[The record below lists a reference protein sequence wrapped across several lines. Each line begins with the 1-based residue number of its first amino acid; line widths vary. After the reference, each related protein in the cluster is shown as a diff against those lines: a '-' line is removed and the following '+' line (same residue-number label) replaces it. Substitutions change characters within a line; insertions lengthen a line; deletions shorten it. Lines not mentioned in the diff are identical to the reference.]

1 VIGRVGL
8 EVEQRIAPADEVV
21 AQPPRPGCAERFRVG
36 AGSSPSTVWARFCFD
51 ARLLGDVK
59 WELDGDPVDA
69 GDDVLATYRVHGR
82 GRGSGVAVD
91 QRITLLWSV
100 RNGKVTRVRAYRER
114 RTPLK
119 LPGFGTS

>member
-1 VIGRVGL
+1 MLVMM
-8 EVEQRIAPADEVV
+8 
-21 AQPPRPGCAERFRVG
+21 
-36 AGSSPSTVWARFCFD
+36 SSPPIAST
-51 ARLLGDVK
+51 
-59 WELDGDPVDA
+59 
-69 GDDVLATYRVHGR
+69 GR

-91 QRITLLWSV
+91 QRITPLWSV